1 MSLPVAVWRLVV
13 SPPAD
18 GATNMAID
26 VAIAEAV
33 AAGEAPPTLRF
44 YQWDPPC
51 ISLGRRQLL
60 EAVDL
65 ERCRADGVE
74 VVRRPT
80 GGRALLHAEELTYSV
95 IFPEADPRAAGG
107 VLETFRRFAEAFAQA
122 LRRLGVPEVAMAPA
136 LTPAARGD
144 GFVCFAVPT
153 DYELLAGGRK
163 IMGSAQWRHQGVV
176 LQHGSLPL
184 DGDPGAIARYL
195 RQGPDPDRIRERAT
209 TLRAAAG
216 RAVPFEEA
224 AGAMREAL
232 EAALALRTVPGGLTP
247 GERARAAAWRGRLA
261 LLTLKRREGEAAR
274 P

>member
-1 MSLPVAVWRLVV
+1 MAVWRLVV

-44 YQWDPPC
+44 YRWDPPC
-51 ISLGRRQLL
+51 ISLGRRQPL

-65 ERCRADGVE
+65 ERCRVDGVE

-95 IFPEADPRAAGG
+95 VFPEADPRAAGG

-184 DGDPGAIARYL
+184 DGDPGAVARYL

-209 TLRAAAG
+209 TLQAA
-216 RAVPFEEA
+216 
-224 AGAMREAL
+224 
-232 EAALALRTVPGGLTP
+232 
-247 GERARAAAWRGRLA
+247 
-261 LLTLKRREGEAAR
+261 
-274 P
+274 